1 MIIGTKRI
9 AVAAGLAVMMAAS
22 AAGAMDV
29 SQVKAKATPETGST
43 QWAEVCAASFMGTAY
58 LAPQGSDEQSGA
70 LTLGK
75 AWVQLAI
82 SANGKTYDDYV
93 DNQLTGDMQSLYDAG
108 DDVVAF
114 YKQYCAAESQKMLNS

>member
-1 MIIGTKRI
+1 MITGTKWMAGLA
-9 AVAAGLAVMMAAS
+9 AVAAVMAAT

-29 SQVKAKATPETGST
+29 DQVKAKATPETGST
-43 QWAEVCAASFMGTAY
+43 QWAEVCAASFMGQAY
-58 LAPQGSDEQSGA
+58 LAEKDSDTQKGA

-75 AWVQLAI
+75 AWISLAI

-108 DDVVAF
+108 NDVVAF
-114 YKQYCAAESQKMLNS
+114 YQHYCAVESQKMLDS